1 MPVTKLR
8 QDTVRTLRYTG
19 IGNRQCIYWDE
30 SLPCFGIRVF
40 PSGRRSYV
48 CSYRVFGRFRI
59 ATLGRAD
66 ALTLDQARKKARG
79 YLGRVASSLDPQA
92 AKDVAEASGTIKAL
106 CEEYM
111 KRHALAKKR
120 SWKNDESYID
130 RILVPKLGSRLA
142 SSVTSVDIAKIHSDV
157 GAEHPYAANRFLEI
171 VAKMFVLGRTWGKLP
186 KDAAN
191 PAVGIE
197 PFPEK
202 KRRRYV
208 TTAEMPKLAKA
219 IDAEDNEFARHAI
232 WLLLLTGVRRTEL
245 LKAKWSDIDWD
256 LRTLYVGQTKNGEPV
271 LAPLSN
277 AAITQLKMIA
287 RIEEN
292 PYVICGKINGQHLKN
307 LRPAWVRVRTA
318 ACLEDVTLHDLR
330 RTVGSWLVRE
340 GSSLHLV
347 GAVLNHKDP
356 KTTAGYAYFQIGD
369 RQAALDRHG
378 EKIVNLAAAH
388 RALDVAEA
396 ESADPPESSHVSK
409 SRTRRFTRQELY
421 ELVWSQPVA
430 ELAASYG
437 VSDVGLAKACRRANI
452 PVPGRGYWAK
462 VAAAQPV
469 EKRSLPPCTSEPQNR
484 IKIKRRL
491 IRQPSRSLAEPRARS
506 RLSLPAGRVCAAGRA

>member
-1 MPVTKLR
+1 MPVAKLR
-8 QDTVRTLRYTG
+8 QDTVKTFRYSG
-19 IGNRQCIYWDE
+19 QGNRQCIYWDE
-30 SLPCFGIRVF
+30 GLPCFGIRVF

-66 ALTLDQARKKARG
+66 TLTLDQARKKARG
-79 YLGRVASSLDPQA
+79 YLGRVAGNLDPQA
-92 AKDVAEASGTIKAL
+92 AKDLAEASGTVRTL
-106 CEEYM
+106 CDEYM
-111 KRHALAKKR
+111 KRHAQAKKR
-120 SWKNDESYID
+120 SWKNDKSYID

-142 SSVTSVDIAKIHSDV
+142 ASITSVDIAKIHSDV
-157 GAEHPYAANRFLEI
+157 GSEHPYAANRFLEI
-171 VAKMFVLGRTWGKLP
+171 VSTMFVLARTWGKLP
-186 KDAAN
+186 KDATN

-208 TTAEMPKLAKA
+208 TTAEMPKLAEA

-245 LKAKWSDIDWD
+245 LKAQWSDIDWD

-307 LRPAWVRVRTA
+307 LRPAWVRVRIA
-318 ACLEDVTLHDLR
+318 AGLEDVTLHDLR

-378 EKIVNLAAAH
+378 EKIVNLAAH
-388 RALDVAEA
+388 RAPDVAEV
-396 ESADPPESSHVSK
+396 ESAAPPESSHVSK

-430 ELAASYG
+430 DLASSYG

-491 IRQPSRSLAEPRARS
+491 IRQPSRSLAEPHAQVTAC
-506 RLSLPAGRVCAAGRA
+506 L